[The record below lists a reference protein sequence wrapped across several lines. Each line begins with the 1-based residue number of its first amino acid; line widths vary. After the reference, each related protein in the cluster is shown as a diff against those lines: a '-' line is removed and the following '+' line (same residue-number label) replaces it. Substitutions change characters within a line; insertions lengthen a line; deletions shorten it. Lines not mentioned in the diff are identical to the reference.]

1 MLMSLRLVR
10 NFSVIFLFVSSDG
23 VVKYENTYR
32 LFYLWNCRIFLMIE
46 SILNWRTYKL
56 STIPLNKFWVT
67 VTAVITIG
75 LLAYLLPL
83 LLDKYGLVKAVLLAC
98 LIPVAMAMAYI
109 RGYWISKLID
119 KKRKKD

>member
-1 MLMSLRLVR
+1 
-10 NFSVIFLFVSSDG
+10 
-23 VVKYENTYR
+23 
-32 LFYLWNCRIFLMIE
+32 
-46 SILNWRTYKL
+46 
-56 STIPLNKFWVT
+56 VT

-75 LLAYLLPL
+75 LLAYLFPL